1 MVDTAKQQTDIQKT
15 TTPTIEELIQEVA
28 DARLGANL
36 EIIKKAY
43 NFAKELHK
51 DQKRKSGEPYIIHP
65 LSVAMI
71 LAKMN
76 MDESTIAA
84 ALLHDT
90 NTSLESAQNLIDF
103 ARGIDVNINLIPWNP
118 VQSLPFTEP
127 SQSEIKMFTDT
138 LEKAGLNVTLRT
150 RRGRK
155 IGGACGQLGRTTK

>member
-71 LAKMN
+71 WLK
-76 MDESTIAA
+76 
-84 ALLHDT
+84 
-90 NTSLESAQNLIDF
+90 
-103 ARGIDVNINLIPWNP
+103 
-118 VQSLPFTEP
+118 
-127 SQSEIKMFTDT
+127 
-138 LEKAGLNVTLRT
+138 
-150 RRGRK
+150 
-155 IGGACGQLGRTTK
+155 